1 MDFFSK
7 KQKNSDATKKS
18 ILVTCYGLK
27 YFEIRFNTTHIVG
40 LELTK
45 EIKHIEGSLKLKGQ
59 SHKIKINLSWIVGEQ
74 CYTYAWLSEK
84 VKIQFVIYFFP
95 FWVVGAD

>member
-7 KQKNSDATKKS
+7 KQKNATKKS

-45 EIKHIEGSLKLKGQ
+45 AHRGCGSLKLKGQ

>member
-1 MDFFSK
+1 MDLFSK

-40 LELTK
+40 AHREC
-45 EIKHIEGSLKLKGQ
+45 GSLKLKGQ